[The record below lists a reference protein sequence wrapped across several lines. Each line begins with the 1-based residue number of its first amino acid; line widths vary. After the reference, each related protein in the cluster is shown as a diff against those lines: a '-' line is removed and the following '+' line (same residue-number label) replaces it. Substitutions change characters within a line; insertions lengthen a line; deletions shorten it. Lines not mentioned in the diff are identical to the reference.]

1 MYIHTAAVAD
11 ADTAVERFV
20 AGDLA
25 AAHGERAVR
34 SCVDTAAVVG
44 DRIAVDAAAVHVE
57 GTAVHIHGV
66 ARAVS
71 TGDLAAACAV
81 EEGEITAT
89 EVYVEDVK
97 IAIGRD
103 RKAVQAERQLACQLG
118 FCGHGHVLRQAV
130 CP

>member
-25 AAHGERAVR
+25 AA
-34 SCVDTAAVVG
+34 
-44 DRIAVDAAAVHVE
+44 
-57 GTAVHIHGV
+57 
-66 ARAVS
+66 
-71 TGDLAAACAV
+71 CAV
-81 EEGEITAT
+81 AEGEITAT

-130 CP
+130 CT